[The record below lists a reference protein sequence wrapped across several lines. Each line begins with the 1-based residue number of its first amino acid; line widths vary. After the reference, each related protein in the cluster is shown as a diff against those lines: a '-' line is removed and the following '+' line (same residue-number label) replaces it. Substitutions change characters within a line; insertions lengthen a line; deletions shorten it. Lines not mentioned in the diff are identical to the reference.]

1 MVVIWI
7 FYSLRFAWII
17 SERDS
22 VVSVGMTA
30 PLARRRAPE
39 ECRWLALKRKKKS
52 ALIMKRPTWTRS
64 NNRYVFLGNWQQTVV
79 FLSASSLPDRCL
91 PSTSKSSAQTVIKLS
106 GIGLC
111 WGSGG
116 KPSWSYTSAGVI
128 RLVLVFLRI
137 VQVPESVAGFASLVA
152 GAKFIRT
159 SVGCHESPH
168 RDIRSSQSHFS
179 YSTRV
184 LKSFSWY
191 GLILVEAVTISFFSS
206 VRSSNGHPDL
216 LVIQQHHHP
225 TFLDHT
231 GPR

>member
-1 MVVIWI
+1 MNILFFEI
-7 FYSLRFAWII
+7 CLNNFRERFC
-17 SERDS
+17 
-22 VVSVGMTA
+22 SVGGNDSATGQTTG
-30 PLARRRAPE
+30 PRRMQVAG
-39 ECRWLALKRKKKS
+39 AQKKKEVWPHNEE
-52 ALIMKRPTWTRS
+52 ANLDQ
-64 NNRYVFLGNWQQTVV
+64 VQQKVCLSGELAATGG

-116 KPSWSYTSAGVI
+116 TPSWSYTSAGVI

-184 LKSFSWY
+184 LKSFS
-191 GLILVEAVTISFFSS
+191 
-206 VRSSNGHPDL
+206 
-216 LVIQQHHHP
+216 
-225 TFLDHT
+225 
-231 GPR
+231 